1 MIPMALGL
9 VVLLLMRSGFSA
21 NFTFSDA
28 VLELLSTVSNI
39 NARIVEEQTL
49 PLLFS
54 SVPDAPPARDSIR
67 ERVKVLN
74 ALSAL
79 ETLCVQAQLF
89 ETLVIRLTTKL
100 DLICV
105 PNASSLTPQSSTKEE
120 LELHAAYAH
129 WILSTLVKT
138 LRKKIDKEHPDVAKY
153 IDRLVPRLFNLL
165 FFAATTVSD
174 ETSDPTE
181 ERQVWRKRVGIAGDH
196 RVVKKAG
203 ELVTLVVQTLP
214 LE

>member
-1 MIPMALGL
+1 MPP
-9 VVLLLMRSGFSA
+9 GFSA
-21 NFTFSDA
+21 NFTFSNA
-28 VLELLSTVSNI
+28 VLDLLSTVSSI
-39 NARIVEEQTL
+39 NAGIVEEQTL

-54 SVPDAPPARDSIR
+54 SIPDVPPARDSIQ
-67 ERVKVLN
+67 ERVKILN

-79 ETLCVQAQLF
+79 ETLCIQAQLF

-120 LELHAAYAH
+120 LELYAAYAH

-138 LRKKIDKEHPDVAKY
+138 LRKKIDKDHPDVAKY

-165 FFAATTVSD
+165 FFAAITVSN
-174 ETSDPTE
+174 ETSNLSE
-181 ERQVWRKRVGIAGDH
+181 ERQLWRKRVGVAGDH

-214 LE
+214 LQ

>member
-9 VVLLLMRSGFSA
+9 VILSSPSGPLADFSL
-21 NFTFSDA
+21 NSA
-28 VLELLSTVSNI
+28 VLDLLSTVSNI

-54 SVPDAPPARDSIR
+54 SIPDVPPARDAIQ
-67 ERVKVLN
+67 ERVKILD

-79 ETLCVQAQLF
+79 EALCIQAQLF
-89 ETLVIRLTTKL
+89 ETMVIRLTTKL

-105 PNASSLTPQSSTKEE
+105 PNVSSVASQSTTIEE
-120 LELHAAYAH
+120 LELYAAYAH
-129 WILSTLVKT
+129 WILTTVVKT
-138 LRKKIDKEHPDVAKY
+138 LQKKIDKDHPDVAKY
-153 IDRLVPRLFNLL
+153 IDRLVPKLFNLL
-165 FFAATTVSD
+165 VSAAFTVSD
-174 ETSDPTE
+174 EISDLSE
-181 ERQVWRKRVGIAGDH
+181 ERQLWRKRVGVATDH
-196 RVVKKAG
+196 RLVKKAG